1 MKIKKIL
8 IVDDEETISS
18 YLKRKLGQL
27 GYAVI
32 IASDGEQALELATSE
47 KPDIIL
53 LDVKLPKLNGHEVC
67 RRLKSNPIT
76 SKTPV
81 LMLSAKSQANEI
93 EEGLASG
100 AELYLTKPIGFP
112 DILGKIRLF
121 ES

>member
-8 IVDDEETISS
+8 VVDDEETISA

-27 GYAVI
+27 GYLVI
-32 IASDGEQALELATSE
+32 IASDGEQALELANSE
-47 KPDIIL
+47 NPDIIL

-76 SKTPV
+76 AKTPV

-121 ES
+121 DS